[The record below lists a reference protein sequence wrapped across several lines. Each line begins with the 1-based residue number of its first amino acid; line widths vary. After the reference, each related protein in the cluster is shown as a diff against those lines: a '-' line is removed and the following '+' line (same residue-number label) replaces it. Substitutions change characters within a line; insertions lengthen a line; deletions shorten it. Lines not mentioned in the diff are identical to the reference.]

1 MLSPNIGI
9 MFKKIEIL
17 RHPMQ
22 IDGVAH
28 NPRGG
33 GWLESLNPTTEEVW
47 AMIPRGNVEDAEL
60 AATAAHEAL
69 CGAWATLTPTQ
80 RGALMFR
87 LADFLERDAE
97 LLAQLDARDNGKP
110 IAELRKQYAYLPQ
123 HWRYFGGLVDKI
135 EAEVIPVDRNGV
147 FNFTRHE
154 PVGVVLAITPWNSPL
169 VIASWKIAPALAAG
183 CTTIV
188 KPSEHASISTLHF
201 AKLVTEAGFPAGVV
215 NVVTGYGHEVG
226 EALVAHAKVAKVT
239 FTGGEA
245 GGRAV
250 SILAAK
256 HLKPTV
262 MELGGKSPVIVFDD
276 ADLDRAVP
284 TVAAGIFSSSGQSC
298 VAGSRLLLQAGI
310 YDEFVQRL
318 IDQTRTIVVGD
329 PLSPETAMGPITTRA
344 QFQTIQLHLL
354 DAHEQGA
361 ICVFKGEL
369 SSDCPSGGLFVPPTI
384 FTGISPSMRVWREEV
399 FGPVLAVMRFE
410 TEAEAVAIANDSPF
424 GLAAGLWTRDLDRA
438 LRLHKELKAGTVWIN
453 SYRGVSS
460 MTPLGGFKRSGFGRE
475 NGQEAVREFLQTKSV
490 WMEYQ

>member
-1 MLSPNIGI
+1 MSEH
-9 MFKKIEIL
+9 IEVA
-17 RHPMQ
+17 RYPMQ
-22 IDGVAH
+22 IGGKSH
-28 NPRGG
+28 NPCHGE
-33 GWLESLNPTTEEVW
+33 WLGSLNPATEEVW
-47 AMIPRGNVEDAEL
+47 AMIPRGCAEDAEI
-60 AATAAHEAL
+60 AATAAHDAL
-69 CGAWATLTPTQ
+69 RGAWAKLTPTQ
-80 RGALMFR
+80 RGTLMFR
-87 LADFLERDAE
+87 LADLLERDAE
-97 LLAQLDARDNGKP
+97 LLAQMDARDNGKP
-110 IAELRKQYAYLPQ
+110 ISELRKQYAYLPQ

-135 EAEVIPVDRNGV
+135 ESEVIPVDRNGV

-188 KPSEHASISTLHF
+188 KPSEHASVSTLHF

-226 EALVAHAKVAKVT
+226 EALVADTRVAKVT
-239 FTGGEA
+239 FTGGEV

-250 SILAAK
+250 STLAAK

-284 TVAAGIFSSSGQSC
+284 TVVSGIFSSSGQSC

-310 YDEFVQRL
+310 YDEFLRRL
-318 IDQTRTIVVGD
+318 IDRARAIVIGD
-329 PLSPETAMGPITTRA
+329 PLSAETTMGPITTRPQFEAIQSHLRDA
-344 QFQTIQLHLL
+344 QV
-354 DAHEQGA
+354 QGA
-361 ICVFKGEL
+361 TLAFRGEL
-369 SSDCPSGGLFVPPTI
+369 PPSCPASGLFVPPSI
-384 FTGISPSMRVWREEV
+384 FTGVTPSMRVWREEV

-424 GLAAGLWTRDLDRA
+424 GLAAGLWTRDLNRA
-438 LRLHKELKAGTVWIN
+438 LRLHKELEAGTVWIN
-453 SYRGVSS
+453 GYRGVSS

-475 NGQEAVREFLQTKSV
+475 NGARKKPSV
-490 WMEYQ
+490 SVLGSWRAASVQPS

>member
-1 MLSPNIGI
+1 MSEQ
-9 MFKKIEIL
+9 IEVA
-17 RHPMQ
+17 RYPMQ
-22 IDGVAH
+22 IGGKAH
-28 NPRGG
+28 NPRSGE
-33 GWLESLNPTTEEVW
+33 WLGSLNPATEEVW
-47 AMIPRGNVEDAEL
+47 AMIPRASVEDAEV
-60 AATAAHEAL
+60 AAAAAHEAL
-69 CGAWATLTPTQ
+69 RGAWAKLTPTQ

-87 LADFLERDAE
+87 LADLLERDAE

-110 IAELRKQYAYLPQ
+110 ISELRKQYAYLPQ
-123 HWRYFGGLVDKI
+123 HWRYFGGLVDKL
-135 EAEVIPVDRNGV
+135 EAQVIPVDRNGV

-169 VIASWKIAPALAAG
+169 VIASWKVAPALAAG

-201 AKLVTEAGFPAGVV
+201 AKLVAEAGFPAGVV

-250 SILAAK
+250 STLAAK

-284 TVAAGIFSSSGQSC
+284 TVAVGIFSSSGQSC

-310 YDEFVQRL
+310 YDEFLRRL
-318 IDQTRTIVVGD
+318 IDRARAIVVGD
-329 PLSPETAMGPITTRA
+329 PLSAETAMGPITTRA
-344 QFQTIQLHLL
+344 QFEMIQSHLF

-361 ICVFKGEL
+361 ICAFKGER
-369 SSDCPSGGLFVPPTI
+369 SSNFPSGGLFLPPHI
-384 FTGISPSMRVWREEV
+384 FTGVTPQMRVWREEV

-438 LRLHKELKAGTVWIN
+438 LRLHKELQAGTVWIN

>member
-1 MLSPNIGI
+1 MQIGGRAHDPCRGEWLDSLSP
-9 MFKKIEIL
+9 
-17 RHPMQ
+17 
-22 IDGVAH
+22 A
-28 NPRGG
+28 
-33 GWLESLNPTTEEVW
+33 TEETW
-47 AMIPRGNVEDAEL
+47 AMIPRGSAEDAAM
-60 AATAAHEAL
+60 AAAAAHEAL
-69 CGAWATLTPTQ
+69 RGPWAKLSPTQ
-80 RGALMFR
+80 RGSLMFR
-87 LADFLERDAE
+87 LADLLERDAE
-97 LLAQLDARDNGKP
+97 LLAQMDAHDNGKP

-123 HWRYFGGLVDKI
+123 HWRYFAGLADKL
-135 EAEVIPVDRNGV
+135 EGEVIPVDRNGV

-169 VIASWKIAPALAAG
+169 VIASWKLAPALAAG
-183 CTTIV
+183 CTAIV
-188 KPSEHASISTLHF
+188 KPSEHASVSTLHF

-226 EALVAHAKVAKVT
+226 EALVADPRVAKVT

-250 SILAAK
+250 STLAAK

-284 TVAAGIFSSSGQSC
+284 TVCAGIFSSSGQSC

-310 YDEFVQRL
+310 YDAFLQRL
-318 IDQTRTIVVGD
+318 IALTREIVIGD
-329 PLSPETAMGPITTRA
+329 PLSASTAMGPITTRT
-344 QFQTIQLHLL
+344 QFEMIQSHLL

-361 ICVFKGEL
+361 VHAFQGEL
-369 SSDCPSGGLFVPPTI
+369 PASCAFRGWFMPPTI
-384 FTGISPSMRVWREEV
+384 FTGVSPSMRVWREEV

-424 GLAAGLWTRDLDRA
+424 GLASGVWTRDLERA
-438 LRLHKELKAGTVWIN
+438 LRLHKALEAGTVWIN

-460 MTPLGGFKRSGFGRE
+460 MTPLGGFKKSGFGRE

-490 WMEYQ
+490 WVEYQ

>member
-1 MLSPNIGI
+1 MS
-9 MFKKIEIL
+9 KQVEVA
-17 RHPMQ
+17 RYPMQ
-22 IDGVAH
+22 IGGKAH
-28 NPRGG
+28 SPCGG
-33 GWLESLNPTTEEVW
+33 EWLESLNPATEEVW
-47 AMIPRGNVEDAEL
+47 AMIPRGRVEDAEV
-60 AATAAHEAL
+60 AAAAAHEAL
-69 CGAWATLTPTQ
+69 CGAWAMLTPTQ

-87 LADFLERDAE
+87 LADLLERDAE
-97 LLAQLDARDNGKP
+97 FLAQLDARDNGKP
-110 IAELRKQYAYLPQ
+110 ISELRKQYAYLPQ
-123 HWRYFGGLVDKI
+123 HWRYFGGLADKI

-169 VIASWKIAPALAAG
+169 VIASWKVAPALAAG
-183 CTTIV
+183 CTTII

-226 EALVAHAKVAKVT
+226 EALVAHARVAKIT

-250 SILAAK
+250 STLAAK

-310 YDEFVQRL
+310 YDEFVRRL
-318 IDQTRTIVVGD
+318 IERARAIVVGD
-329 PLSPETAMGPITTRA
+329 PLSSETAMGPITTRA
-344 QFQTIQLHLL
+344 QFETIQSHLL
-354 DAHEQGA
+354 DAHKQGA
-361 ICVFKGEL
+361 ICAFKGEL
-369 SSDCPSGGLFVPPTI
+369 SSSCPSGGLFVPPSI
-384 FTGISPSMRVWREEV
+384 FTGVSPSMRVWRDEV

-410 TEAEAVAIANDSPF
+410 TEVEAVAIANDSPF
-424 GLAAGLWTRDLDRA
+424 GLAAGLWTRDLNRA
-438 LRLHKELKAGTVWIN
+438 LRLHTKLEAGTVWIN

-460 MTPLGGFKRSGFGRE
+460 MTPLGGFKKSGFGRE
-475 NGQEAVREFLQTKSV
+475 NGQESVREYLQTKSV

>member
-1 MLSPNIGI
+1 MTTE
-9 MFKKIEIL
+9 KVEVA
-17 RHPMQ
+17 RYPMQ
-22 IDGVAH
+22 IGGKAYEPSGGEWLASM
-28 NPRGG
+28 NPA
-33 GWLESLNPTTEEVW
+33 TEKAW
-47 AMIPRGNVEDAEL
+47 AMIPLGNAQDAG
-60 AATAAHEAL
+60 AAAAAAHEAL
-69 CGAWATLTPTQ
+69 RGRWAKLTPTE
-80 RGALMFR
+80 RGALMLR
-87 LADFLERDAE
+87 LAGLLERDAE
-97 LLAQLDARDNGKP
+97 LLAGLDARDNGKP
-110 IAELRKQYAYLPQ
+110 ISELRKQYAYLPQ
-123 HWRYFGGLVDKI
+123 HWRYFAGLADKVQG
-135 EAEVIPVDRNGV
+135 EVIPVDRVGV

-154 PVGVVLAITPWNSPL
+154 PVGVVLAIAPWNSPL

-188 KPSEHASISTLHF
+188 KPSEHASVSTLHF
-201 AKLVTEAGFPAGVV
+201 ARLVAEAGFPAGVV

-226 EALVAHAKVAKVT
+226 EALVADERVAKVT

-250 SILAAK
+250 SMLAAK

-310 YDEFVQRL
+310 YDEFVRRL
-318 IDQTRTIVVGD
+318 MQQARAIVVGD
-329 PLSPETAMGPITTRA
+329 PLAAETTMGPITTRA
-344 QFQTIQLHLL
+344 QFDAIQSHLA
-354 DAHEQGA
+354 DAHREGA
-361 ICVFKGEL
+361 IRVFEGEL
-369 SSDCPSGGLFVPPTI
+369 GAGCPSGGLFVPPTI
-384 FTGISPSMRVWREEV
+384 FTSVTASMRVWREEV

-410 TEAEAVAIANDSPF
+410 TEAEAVAFANDSPF
-424 GLAAGLWTRDLDRA
+424 GLAAGVWTRDLDRA
-438 LRLHKELKAGTVWIN
+438 LRMHEALEAGTVWIN

-490 WMEYQ
+490 WIEYQ

>member
-1 MLSPNIGI
+1 
-9 MFKKIEIL
+9 
-17 RHPMQ
+17 MQ
-22 IDGVAH
+22 IGGSAH
-28 NPRGG
+28 DPCGG
-33 GWLESLNPTTEEVW
+33 EWLASLNPATEKAW
-47 AMIPRGNVEDAEL
+47 AMIPRGNADDAGV
-60 AATAAHEAL
+60 AAAAAHGAL
-69 CGAWATLTPTQ
+69 RGRWAKLTPTE
-80 RGALMFR
+80 RGALMFA
-87 LADFLERDAE
+87 LADLLERDAE
-97 LLAQLDARDNGKP
+97 LLARLDARDNGKP
-110 IAELRKQYAYLPQ
+110 ISELRKQYAYLPQ
-123 HWRYFGGLVDKI
+123 HWRYFAGLADKLQG
-135 EAEVIPVDRNGV
+135 EVIPVDRVGV

-188 KPSEHASISTLHF
+188 KPSEHASVSTLHF
-201 AKLVTEAGFPAGVV
+201 AGLVTEAGFPAGVV

-226 EALVAHAKVAKVT
+226 EALVADKRVAKVT

-250 SILAAK
+250 SMLAAK

-310 YDEFVQRL
+310 YDEFVRRL
-318 IDQTRTIVVGD
+318 VERARAIVVGD
-329 PLSPETAMGPITTRA
+329 PLAAETTMGPITTRA
-344 QFQTIQLHLL
+344 QFDTIQSHLL

-361 ICVFKGEL
+361 TRAFKGEL
-369 SSDCPSGGLFVPPTI
+369 PPGCPSNGLFVPPTI
-384 FTGISPSMRVWREEV
+384 FTGVTASMRVWREEV
-399 FGPVLAVMRFE
+399 FGPVLAVMRFK

-424 GLAAGLWTRDLDRA
+424 GLAAGVWTRDLDRA
-438 LRLHKELKAGTVWIN
+438 LRLHEELEAGTVWIN

-460 MTPLGGFKRSGFGRE
+460 MTPLGGFKKSGFGRE

-490 WMEYQ
+490 WVEYQ

>member
-1 MLSPNIGI
+1 
-9 MFKKIEIL
+9 
-17 RHPMQ
+17 
-22 IDGVAH
+22 
-28 NPRGG
+28 
-33 GWLESLNPTTEEVW
+33 
-47 AMIPRGNVEDAEL
+47 
-60 AATAAHEAL
+60 
-69 CGAWATLTPTQ
+69 
-80 RGALMFR
+80 MFR
-87 LADFLERDAE
+87 LADLLERDAE
-97 LLAQLDARDNGKP
+97 LLAQMDAHDNGKP

-123 HWRYFGGLVDKI
+123 HWRYFAGLADKL
-135 EAEVIPVDRNGV
+135 EGEVIPVDRNGV

-169 VIASWKIAPALAAG
+169 VIASWKLAPALAAG
-183 CTTIV
+183 CTAIV
-188 KPSEHASISTLHF
+188 KPSEHASVSTLHF
-201 AKLVTEAGFPAGVV
+201 AKLVAEAGFPAGVV

-226 EALVAHAKVAKVT
+226 EALVADPRVAKVT

-250 SILAAK
+250 STLAAK

-284 TVAAGIFSSSGQSC
+284 TVCAGIFSSSGQSC

-310 YDEFVQRL
+310 YDAFLQRL
-318 IDQTRTIVVGD
+318 IALTRDIVIGD
-329 PLSPETAMGPITTRA
+329 PLSASTAMGPITTRA
-344 QFQTIQLHLL
+344 QFEMIQSHLL

-361 ICVFKGEL
+361 VHAFQGEL
-369 SSDCPSGGLFVPPTI
+369 PASCAFRGWFMPPTI
-384 FTGISPSMRVWREEV
+384 FTGVSPSMRVWREEV

-424 GLAAGLWTRDLDRA
+424 GLASGVWTRDLERA
-438 LRLHKELKAGTVWIN
+438 LRLHKALEAGTVWIN

-460 MTPLGGFKRSGFGRE
+460 MTPLGGFKKSGFGRE

-490 WMEYQ
+490 WVEYQ

>member
-1 MLSPNIGI
+1 
-9 MFKKIEIL
+9 
-17 RHPMQ
+17 
-22 IDGVAH
+22 
-28 NPRGG
+28 
-33 GWLESLNPTTEEVW
+33 
-47 AMIPRGNVEDAEL
+47 
-60 AATAAHEAL
+60 
-69 CGAWATLTPTQ
+69 
-80 RGALMFR
+80 MFR
-87 LADFLERDAE
+87 LADLLERDAE
-97 LLAQLDARDNGKP
+97 LLAQMDAHDNGKP

-123 HWRYFGGLVDKI
+123 HWRYFAGLADKL
-135 EAEVIPVDRNGV
+135 EGEVIPVDRNGV

-169 VIASWKIAPALAAG
+169 VIASWKLAPALAAG
-183 CTTIV
+183 CTAIV
-188 KPSEHASISTLHF
+188 KPSEHASVSTLHF

-226 EALVAHAKVAKVT
+226 EALVADPRVAKVT

-250 SILAAK
+250 STLAAK

-284 TVAAGIFSSSGQSC
+284 TVCAGIFSSSGQSC

-310 YDEFVQRL
+310 YDAFLQRL
-318 IDQTRTIVVGD
+318 IALTREIVIGD
-329 PLSPETAMGPITTRA
+329 PLSASTAMGPITTRT
-344 QFQTIQLHLL
+344 QFEMIQSHLL

-361 ICVFKGEL
+361 VHAFQGEL
-369 SSDCPSGGLFVPPTI
+369 PASCAFRGWFMPPTI
-384 FTGISPSMRVWREEV
+384 FTGVSPSMRVWREEV

-424 GLAAGLWTRDLDRA
+424 GLASGVWTRDLERA
-438 LRLHKELKAGTVWIN
+438 LRLHKALEAGTVWIN

-460 MTPLGGFKRSGFGRE
+460 MTPLGGFKKSGFGRE

-490 WMEYQ
+490 WVEYQ

>member
-1 MLSPNIGI
+1 MSEQ
-9 MFKKIEIL
+9 IEVA
-17 RHPMQ
+17 RYPMQ
-22 IDGVAH
+22 IGGEAH
-28 NPRGG
+28 NPCGG
-33 GWLESLNPTTEEVW
+33 EWLDSLNPATEEVW
-47 AMIPRGNVEDAEL
+47 AMIPRASVEDAEM
-60 AATAAHEAL
+60 AAAAAHEAL
-69 CGAWATLTPTQ
+69 RGAWAKLTPTQ

-87 LADFLERDAE
+87 LADLLERDAE

-110 IAELRKQYAYLPQ
+110 ISELRKQYAYLPQ
-123 HWRYFGGLVDKI
+123 HWRYFGGLVDKL
-135 EAEVIPVDRNGV
+135 EAQVIPVDRDGV

-183 CTTIV
+183 CTAIV

-201 AKLVTEAGFPAGVV
+201 ARLVAEAGFPAGVV

-250 SILAAK
+250 STLAAK

-276 ADLDRAVP
+276 ADIDRAVP

-310 YDEFVQRL
+310 YDEFLRRL
-318 IDQTRTIVVGD
+318 IDRARAIVVGD
-329 PLSPETAMGPITTRA
+329 PLSAETTMGPITTRA
-344 QFQTIQLHLL
+344 QFETIQSHLF

-361 ICVFKGEL
+361 ICVFKGER
-369 SSDCPSGGLFVPPTI
+369 SSSFPTGGLFLPPHI
-384 FTGISPSMRVWREEV
+384 FTGVTPLMRVWREEV

-438 LRLHKELKAGTVWIN
+438 LRLHKELEAGTVWIN

>member
-1 MLSPNIGI
+1 MSE
-9 MFKKIEIL
+9 KIEVAQY
-17 RHPMQ
+17 PMQ
-22 IDGVAH
+22 IGGKAH
-28 NPRGG
+28 NPCGG
-33 GWLESLNPTTEEVW
+33 EWICSLNPATEEVW
-47 AMIPRGNVEDAEL
+47 AMIPRGSVEDAEV
-60 AATAAHEAL
+60 AAAAAHEAL
-69 CGAWATLTPTQ
+69 RGVWATLTPTQ

-87 LADFLERDAE
+87 LADLLERDAE

-110 IAELRKQYAYLPQ
+110 ISELRKQYAYLPQ

-135 EAEVIPVDRNGV
+135 EAEVIPIDRNGV

-226 EALVAHAKVAKVT
+226 EALVAHARVAKVT

-250 SILAAK
+250 STLAAK

-310 YDEFVQRL
+310 YDEFVRRL
-318 IDQTRTIVVGD
+318 IDRARAIVVGD

-344 QFQTIQLHLL
+344 QFETIQSHLL

-361 ICVFKGEL
+361 ICAFKGEL
-369 SSDCPSGGLFVPPTI
+369 SSSCPSGGLFVPPSI
-384 FTGISPSMRVWREEV
+384 FTGVSPSMRVWREEV

-410 TEAEAVAIANDSPF
+410 TETEAVALANDSPF

-438 LRLHKELKAGTVWIN
+438 LRLHKELEAGTVWIN

-460 MTPLGGFKRSGFGRE
+460 MTPLGGLKRSGFGRE

>member
-1 MLSPNIGI
+1 
-9 MFKKIEIL
+9 
-17 RHPMQ
+17 MQ
-22 IDGVAH
+22 IGGKAH
-28 NPRGG
+28 NPCRGE
-33 GWLESLNPTTEEVW
+33 WLVSLNPATEEAW
-47 AMIPRGNVEDAEL
+47 AMIPRGSVEDAAV
-60 AATAAHEAL
+60 AAAAAHEAL
-69 CGAWATLTPTQ
+69 RGAWAKLTPTQ

-87 LADFLERDAE
+87 LADLLERDAQ

-110 IAELRKQYAYLPQ
+110 ISELSKQYAYLPQ
-123 HWRYFGGLVDKI
+123 HWRYFAGLADKLQ
-135 EAEVIPVDRNGV
+135 AEVIPVDRNGV

-226 EALVAHAKVAKVT
+226 EALVAHEWVAKVT

-250 SILAAK
+250 STLAAR

-276 ADLDRAVP
+276 ADLDRAVT

-310 YDEFVQRL
+310 CDEFVRRL
-318 IDQTRTIVVGD
+318 IDRARAIVVGD
-329 PLSPETAMGPITTRA
+329 PLAAETTMGPITTRA
-344 QFQTIQLHLL
+344 QFETIQSHLL

-361 ICVFKGEL
+361 TRAFQGEL
-369 SSDCPSGGLFVPPTI
+369 SSNCPSRSLFVPPTI
-384 FTGISPSMRVWREEV
+384 FTGVSPSMRVWREEV

-438 LRLHKELKAGTVWIN
+438 LRLHKELEAGTVWIN

-490 WMEYQ
+490 WVEYQ

>member
-1 MLSPNIGI
+1 MIEQVEVARYPMHIGG
-9 MFKKIEIL
+9 K
-17 RHPMQ
+17 
-22 IDGVAH
+22 AH
-28 NPRGG
+28 NPCSGE
-33 GWLESLNPTTEEVW
+33 WLGSLNPATQEVW
-47 AMIPRGNVEDAEL
+47 AMIPRGGAEDAAV
-60 AATAAHEAL
+60 AAAAAHAAL
-69 CGAWATLTPTQ
+69 RGAWAKLTPTQ
-80 RGALMFR
+80 RGAMMFR
-87 LADFLERDAE
+87 LADLLERDAE

-110 IAELRKQYAYLPQ
+110 ISELRKQYAYLPQ
-123 HWRYFGGLVDKI
+123 HWRYFGGLVDKL

-154 PVGVVLAITPWNSPL
+154 AVGVVLAITPWNSPL

-188 KPSEHASISTLHF
+188 KPSEHASVSTLHF
-201 AKLVTEAGFPAGVV
+201 ARLVAEAGFPAGVV

-226 EALVAHAKVAKVT
+226 EALVADTRVAKVT

-250 SILAAK
+250 STLAAQ

-284 TVAAGIFSSSGQSC
+284 TVCAGIFSSSGQSC

-310 YDEFVQRL
+310 YDEFLQRL
-318 IDQTRTIVVGD
+318 KARARDIVVGD
-329 PLSPETAMGPITTRA
+329 PLAAETTMGPITTRA
-344 QFQTIQLHLL
+344 QFETIQSHLR

-361 ICVFKGEL
+361 TRAFQGEL
-369 SSDCPSGGLFVPPTI
+369 PASCASRGWFVPPTI
-384 FTGISPSMRVWREEV
+384 FTRVSPSMRVWREEV

-424 GLAAGLWTRDLDRA
+424 GLAAGLWTRDLERA
-438 LRLHKELKAGTVWIN
+438 LRLHKELEAGTVWIN

-475 NGQEAVREFLQTKSV
+475 NGKEAVREFLQTKSV
-490 WMEYQ
+490 WVEYQ

>member
-1 MLSPNIGI
+1 MMNKQIEVAQYPMHIGG
-9 MFKKIEIL
+9 K
-17 RHPMQ
+17 
-22 IDGVAH
+22 AH
-28 NPRGG
+28 NPCDGE
-33 GWLESLNPTTEEVW
+33 WLGSLNPAMQEVW
-47 AMIPRGNVEDAEL
+47 AMIPRGSATDAAV
-60 AATAAHEAL
+60 AAAAAHEAL
-69 CGAWATLTPTQ
+69 CGAWAKLTATQ

-87 LADFLERDAE
+87 LADLLERDAE

-110 IAELRKQYAYLPQ
+110 LTELRKQYAYLPQ
-123 HWRYFGGLVDKI
+123 HWRYFAGLADKL
-135 EAEVIPVDRNGV
+135 EGEVIPVDRIGV

-169 VIASWKIAPALAAG
+169 VIASWKVAPALAAG

-188 KPSEHASISTLHF
+188 KPSEHASVSTLHF
-201 AKLVTEAGFPAGVV
+201 ARLVTEAGFPAGVV
-215 NVVTGYGHEVG
+215 NVVTGYGQEVG
-226 EALVAHAKVAKVT
+226 EALVADTRVAKVT

-250 SILAAK
+250 ATLAAK

-284 TVAAGIFSSSGQSC
+284 AVAGGIFSSSGQSC

-310 YDEFVQRL
+310 YDEFVRR
-318 IDQTRTIVVGD
+318 ITARARDIVVGD
-329 PLSPETAMGPITTRA
+329 PLAAETTMGPITTRA
-344 QFQTIQLHLL
+344 QFETIQSHLL
-354 DAHEQGA
+354 DAHEEGA
-361 ICVFKGEL
+361 TRAFQGEL
-369 SSDCPSGGLFVPPTI
+369 SARCASHGWYVPPTI
-384 FTGISPSMRVWREEV
+384 FTEVNPSMRLWREEV

-424 GLAAGLWTRDLDRA
+424 GLAAGLWTRDLERA
-438 LRLHKELKAGTVWIN
+438 LRLHKDLAAGTVWIN

-460 MTPLGGFKRSGFGRE
+460 MTPLGGFKKSGFGRE

-490 WMEYQ
+490 WVEYQ

>member
-1 MLSPNIGI
+1 
-9 MFKKIEIL
+9 
-17 RHPMQ
+17 MQ
-22 IDGVAH
+22 IGGKAH
-28 NPRGG
+28 NPCTGEWIG
-33 GWLESLNPTTEEVW
+33 SLNPATEEIW
-47 AMIPRGNVEDAEL
+47 ATIPRGAAADAEA

-69 CGAWATLTPTQ
+69 RGTWAQLTPTQ
-80 RGALMFR
+80 RGTLMFR
-87 LADFLERDAE
+87 LADLLERDAE
-97 LLAQLDARDNGKP
+97 LLVQIDARDNGKP
-110 IAELRKQYAYLPQ
+110 LSELRKQYAYLPQ
-123 HWRYFGGLVDKI
+123 HWRYFGGLADKL
-135 EAEVIPVDRNGV
+135 ESEVIPVDRNGV

-183 CTTIV
+183 CTAIV

-201 AKLVTEAGFPAGVV
+201 AKLVVEAGFPAGVV

-226 EALVAHAKVAKVT
+226 EALVVHAKVAKIT

-250 SILAAK
+250 STLAAK

-284 TVAAGIFSSSGQSC
+284 TVVTGIFSSSGQSC

-318 IDQTRTIVVGD
+318 VAQAGAIVVGD
-329 PLSPETAMGPITTRA
+329 PLSTETTMGPITTRPQFEAIQSHLHDA
-344 QFQTIQLHLL
+344 Q
-354 DAHEQGA
+354 AQGA
-361 ICVFKGEL
+361 TLAFRGEL
-369 SSDCPSGGLFVPPTI
+369 PPSCLSGGLFVPPSI
-384 FTGISPSMRVWREEV
+384 FTGVTPSMRVWQEEV

-424 GLAAGLWTRDLDRA
+424 GLAAGLWTRDLNRA
-438 LRLHKELKAGTVWIN
+438 LRLHKELEAGTVWIN

-460 MTPLGGFKRSGFGRE
+460 MTPLGGFKSSGFGRE
-475 NGQEAVREFLQTKSV
+475 NGQEAVREFQQTKSV
-490 WMEYQ
+490 WVDYQ

>member
-1 MLSPNIGI
+1 M
-9 MFKKIEIL
+9 
-17 RHPMQ
+17 
-22 IDGVAH
+22 
-28 NPRGG
+28 
-33 GWLESLNPTTEEVW
+33 
-47 AMIPRGNVEDAEL
+47 
-60 AATAAHEAL
+60 AAAAAHEAL
-69 CGAWATLTPTQ
+69 RGAWAALTPTQ

-87 LADFLERDAE
+87 LADLLERDAE
-97 LLAQLDARDNGKP
+97 VLAQLDARDNGKP

-123 HWRYFGGLVDKI
+123 HWRYFGGLADKL

-169 VIASWKIAPALAAG
+169 VIASWKLAPALAAG

-188 KPSEHASISTLHF
+188 KPSEHASVSTLHF
-201 AKLVTEAGFPAGVV
+201 ARLVTEAGFPAGVV

-226 EALVAHAKVAKVT
+226 EALVADPRVAKIT

-250 SILAAK
+250 STLAAK

-262 MELGGKSPVIVFDD
+262 MELGGKSPVLVFDD
-276 ADLDRAVP
+276 ADLNRAVAS
-284 TVAAGIFSSSGQSC
+284 VCAGIFSSSGQSC

-310 YDEFVQRL
+310 YDAFMQRL
-318 IDQTRTIVVGD
+318 IALTREIVVGD
-329 PLSPETAMGPITTRA
+329 PLSTETTMGPITTRA
-344 QFQTIQLHLL
+344 QFDLVQSHLF

-361 ICVFKGEL
+361 VCAFQGDLPARCV
-369 SSDCPSGGLFVPPTI
+369 SGGWFVPPTI
-384 FTGISPSMRVWREEV
+384 FTGVSPSMRVWREEV

-410 TEAEAVAIANDSPF
+410 TEAEALAIANDSPF
-424 GLAAGLWTRDLDRA
+424 GLAAGVWTRDLARA
-438 LRLHKELKAGTVWIN
+438 LRLHQALEAGTVWIN

-490 WMEYQ
+490 WVEYQ

>member
-1 MLSPNIGI
+1 M
-9 MFKKIEIL
+9 MAEQVEVA
-17 RHPMQ
+17 RYPMH
-22 IDGVAH
+22 IAGKAH
-28 NPRGG
+28 DPCGG
-33 GWLESLNPTTEEVW
+33 EWLGSLNPATQEAW
-47 AMIPRGNVEDAEL
+47 AMIPRGSVADAAV
-60 AATAAHEAL
+60 AAAAAHEAL
-69 CGAWATLTPTQ
+69 RGAWAKLTATQ

-87 LADFLERDAE
+87 VADLLERDAE

-110 IAELRKQYAYLPQ
+110 ISELRKQYAYLPQ
-123 HWRYFGGLVDKI
+123 HWRYFAGMADKL
-135 EAEVIPVDRNGV
+135 EGEVIPVDRNGV

-188 KPSEHASISTLHF
+188 KPSEHASVSTLHF

-226 EALVAHAKVAKVT
+226 EALVADARVAKVT

-250 SILAAK
+250 STLAAK

-284 TVAAGIFSSSGQSC
+284 TAAAGIFSSSGQSC

-310 YDEFVQRL
+310 YDEFVRRL
-318 IDQTRTIVVGD
+318 TDRARAIVVGD
-329 PLSPETAMGPITTRA
+329 PLAAETTMGPITTRA
-344 QFQTIQLHLL
+344 QFETVQSHLL

-361 ICVFKGEL
+361 TRAFQGEL
-369 SSDCPSGGLFVPPTI
+369 SSSCASRGWFVPPTI
-384 FTGISPSMRVWREEV
+384 FTAVSPSMRLWREEV

-410 TEAEAVAIANDSPF
+410 TEAEAVAMANDSSF
-424 GLAAGLWTRDLDRA
+424 GLAAGLWTRDLERA
-438 LRLHKELKAGTVWIN
+438 LRLHKELEAGTVWIN

-460 MTPLGGFKRSGFGRE
+460 MTPLGGFKKSGFGRE

-490 WMEYQ
+490 WVEYQ